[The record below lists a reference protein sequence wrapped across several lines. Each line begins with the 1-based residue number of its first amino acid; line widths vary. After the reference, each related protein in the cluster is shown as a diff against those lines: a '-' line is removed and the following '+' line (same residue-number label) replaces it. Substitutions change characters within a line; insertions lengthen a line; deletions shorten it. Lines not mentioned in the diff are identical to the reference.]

1 MSLNQ
6 GDKQAGISLSGA
18 LGGSFR
24 GLKPMG
30 IGASRLSNK
39 PQEPTQLG
47 DKPDNPFLKKK
58 QLSQPLVGGNLNK
71 TATQFDV
78 TPYTLSSYDNL
89 GGLRAQA
96 YTDQNYTSQRAE
108 VIKAASFKLLSALT
122 SAAIPKVM
130 EAFPAAADYSKNL
143 VNSYKQ
149 YSASKP
155 FAESGFGKL
164 LSSFGENLAA
174 EGKGRLASGLAS
186 GVSSFLTPTPEASP
200 AVKPPPK
207 TVSRHSMLG
216 SSFTPKPQNPDE
228 SKSFNNLSETLGRVN
243 AVSAPAS
250 VDNVN
255 DQYKKFLAGGGQA
268 TTPQNMTPVGTA
280 SNPNAIRAVNSGLS
294 PTDANRPDLAKA
306 IYDHVIKNKTGDLT
320 DLSPEVR
327 NSFNNIHPEDK
338 EIILQRTVY
347 NAREAARLK
356 GSIAYEPVYGS
367 ERADKAILG
376 LGEMGNSLTNAVKT
390 LGSLVP
396 GIDPTV
402 PIPNLP
408 PPTSNLTPVDDKKV
422 FQVEPAKKIIAVS
435 KALKEM
441 DGVIKGLDIEL
452 KNNPNPAS
460 QKYKDDYAKRE
471 SLLVASNEGS
481 RGMSNIDLNAEET
494 LPLFNQSNTPFQRGV
509 EALFDTLALHP
520 AGRAFLL
527 RQGGATGALN
537 LAGSNNAELL
547 GGLLGFLSPNAIKS
561 IPQLIKN
568 IKGSPASL
576 LSYLKNFNTVNAIKG
591 APGAALNV
599 ATSTPLLVGATQG
612 PAMLQALTEKPF
624 DGTKL
629 ESYFPP
635 TVSEPAKA
643 PVKSKLTPSRGGPP
657 GATASLQKEIANQK
671 RRNAPAVLPTAPP
684 TVVETPKEAPASVV
698 EAPAPVVEAPA
709 PVVEAPA
716 QKGEAPAQKG
726 EAPAQKGEAPAQKG
740 EAPPLTSGAPPPA
753 KEIVKEIKEK
763 MTPAGLSSLQKALIA
778 GGMTIPAVLALT
790 QVLKGS
796 QESEEDDD
804 EA

>member
-39 PQEPTQLG
+39 PQEQTQLG
-47 DKPDNPFLKKK
+47 DKTTNPFLKKK

-78 TPYTLSSYDNL
+78 TPYKIIAYDNL
-89 GGLRAQA
+89 GGFRAQA

-122 SAAIPKVM
+122 SAALPKVM

-155 FAESGFGKL
+155 FADSGFGKL

-174 EGKGRLASGLAS
+174 EGKGRLASSLAS
-186 GVSSFLTPTPEASP
+186 GVSSFLTPKPETAP
-200 AVKPPPK
+200 AVKTPPQ
-207 TVSRHSMLG
+207 TVSRASMLG

-228 SKSFNNLSETLGRVN
+228 SKNFNNLSETFGRVN
-243 AVSAPAS
+243 AGGTPAS

-255 DQYKKFLAGGGQA
+255 DQYKKFLAAGGQA

-294 PTDANRPDLAKA
+294 PTDANRPDLPKA

-320 DLSPEVR
+320 DLPPEVR
-327 NSFNNIHPEDK
+327 KSFNNIHPEDK
-338 EIILQRTVY
+338 EIILQRTVD

-356 GSIAYEPVYGS
+356 GSIAYEPAYGS
-367 ERADKAILG
+367 ENVDKAILG
-376 LGEMGNSLTNAVKT
+376 LGEMGNSLTNVPKT
-390 LGSLVP
+390 LVSYNP
-396 GIDPTV
+396 SAPY
-402 PIPNLP
+402 
-408 PPTSNLTPVDDKKV
+408 DDNKV
-422 FQVEPAKKIIAVS
+422 FQGINQSKQIIAVS

-441 DGVIKGLDIEL
+441 DGVIKGLDTEL

-471 SLLVASNEGS
+471 SLIAARNEGS
-481 RGMSNIDLNAEET
+481 RGMSNIDLNAKDK
-494 LPLFNQSNTPFQRGV
+494 LPLFDQSKTPFQRGV
-509 EALFDTLALHP
+509 ETLFDTLALHP

-527 RQGGATGALN
+527 RQGGATAALN
-537 LAGSNNAELL
+537 AAGSNNAELY
-547 GGLLGFLSPNAIKS
+547 GGLAGFLSPNAIKS

-568 IKGSPASL
+568 IKASPASL
-576 LSYLKNFNTVNAIKG
+576 LSSLKNFNTVNAIKA
-591 APGAALNV
+591 APSAVLNA

-612 PAMLQALTEKPF
+612 PAMFQALTEKPF

-635 TVSEPAKA
+635 TISEPVKA
-643 PVKSKLTPSRGGPP
+643 PVKAKLTPSRGGPS

-671 RRNAPAVLPTAPP
+671 RRNAPAVLPTAAPP
-684 TVVETPKEAPASVV
+684 VVETPKET
-698 EAPAPVVEAPA
+698 PA

-716 QKGEAPAQKG
+716 QLPVTAAPPAKGEAIPAKGEAPAQKG
-726 EAPAQKGEAPAQKG
+726 EAKPARGEAPTK
-740 EAPPLTSGAPPPA
+740 A

-763 MTPAGLSSLQKALIA
+763 ITPAGLSSLQKALIA
-778 GGMTIPAVLALT
+778 GGMTVPAVLALT

-796 QESEEDDD
+796 EESEEDSD